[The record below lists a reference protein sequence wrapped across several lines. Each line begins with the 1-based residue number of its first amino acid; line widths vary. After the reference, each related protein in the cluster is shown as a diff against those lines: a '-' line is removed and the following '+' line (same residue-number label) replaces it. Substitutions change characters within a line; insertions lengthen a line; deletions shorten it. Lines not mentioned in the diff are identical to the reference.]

1 MLLVIAA
8 KNGSAISGMARPTA
22 ASAPARKLRASRF
35 GT

>member
-8 KNGSAISGMARPTA
+8 KNGSAMSGTARPTA

>member
-8 KNGSAISGMARPTA
+8 KNGSAISGMASPTA
-22 ASAPARKLRASRF
+22 ASAPARKLRASMF